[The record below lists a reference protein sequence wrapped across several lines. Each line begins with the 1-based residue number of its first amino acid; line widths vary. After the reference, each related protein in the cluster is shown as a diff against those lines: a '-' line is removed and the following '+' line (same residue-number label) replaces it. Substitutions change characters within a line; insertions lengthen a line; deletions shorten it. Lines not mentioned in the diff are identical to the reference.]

1 MKLKVFVDLRHW
13 TPKGFTGVGQV
24 ARHATLAL
32 LRNAPQHEFL
42 LFAHPEILAGIH
54 APNATA
60 VPTTV
65 SLTSHPSTEW
75 AEQFHIPRL
84 IRRLG
89 ANRYLSFENRVPLLA
104 GIPACT
110 WIHDASL
117 SRFPHAHPWKYHL
130 LMKAYTLLSRFRA
143 DLVFTP
149 SDFSAHECV
158 KVFGI
163 RPAKVRVCPLGDSG
177 LAIKERQPIQPKF
190 LLCIGAT
197 NPRKNLMG
205 LCQAFAEVR
214 RTHPELELHL
224 TGNPQEWTRLRQ
236 HGFTPPQGTVFL
248 GHVHENELPTLYSQ
262 CAGAVNPSFYE
273 GFGIPLLDAAQA
285 GAPLACS
292 DIAPHRALLGESA
305 LWFDPAAPDSI
316 ASTLHHL
323 LDHPERALAKLTR
336 AFTWD
341 RCAQAMLEAMEGL

>member
-13 TPKGFTGVGQV
+13 TPQGYTGVGQV

-42 LFAHPEILAGIH
+42 LFAHPDILAEID

-65 SLTSHPSTEW
+65 SLTSHPGTEW
-75 AEQFHIPRL
+75 TEQFHIPRL

-89 ANRYLSFENRVPLLA
+89 AHRYLSFENRVPLLT

-117 SRFPHAHPWKYHL
+117 SRFPYAHPWKYHL
-130 LMKAYTLLSRFRA
+130 LMKAYTQLSRYRA
-143 DLVFTP
+143 DRVFTP
-149 SDFSAHECV
+149 SDFSAQECAQ
-158 KVFGI
+158 VFGI
-163 RPAKVRVCPLGDSG
+163 APSKVRVCPLGNSG
-177 LAIKERQPIQPKF
+177 LAVKERQPIQPEF

-197 NPRKNLMG
+197 NPRKNLLG
-205 LCQAFAEVR
+205 LCQAFAQVR
-214 RTHPELELHL
+214 RTHPELGLRL
-224 TGNPQEWTRLRQ
+224 TGNPQEWARLCQ
-236 HGFTPPQGTVFL
+236 NGFTPPEGTVFL
-248 GHVHENELPTLYSQ
+248 GHVSEDQMSTLYSQ
-262 CAGAVNPSFYE
+262 CAGAVNPSLYE

-285 GAPLACS
+285 GVPLACS
-292 DIAPHRALLGESA
+292 DILPHRAILGESA
-305 LWFDPAAPDSI
+305 LWFDPTDPSSI
-316 ASTLHHL
+316 ARTLHCL
-323 LDHPERALAKLTR
+323 LEHPERARAKLTR

-341 RCAQAMLEAMEGL
+341 CCAQAMLEAMESL